1 MIKPPIG
8 GFLKINYLIPME
20 QKNKRKIINRISYV
34 SGHLE
39 GVKKMVEDDRYCVDI
54 IHQNKGIIS
63 AIKKINRMV
72 LENHLHTCV
81 KEAVVSKNKKEQ
93 ENKIQELLDILE
105 SSNQ

>member
-1 MIKPPIG
+1 
-8 GFLKINYLIPME
+8 ME
-20 QKNKRKIINRISYV
+20 QRNKKKIINRMSYI

-39 GVKKMVEDDRYCVDI
+39 GVKKMVENDRYCVDI

-63 AIKKINRMV
+63 AIKKVNRMV

-81 KEAVVSKNKKEQ
+81 KDAVVSKNKEEQ

-105 SSNQ
+105 NSNR